1 MKSTETMT
9 EAKWL
14 ACSDP
19 QAMLDHLETHDLQS
33 DRKQRLHDCACVRR
47 IWHLLQDAS
56 GRRAVETA
64 EAFADGLATLE
75 ELREAQGVVLAA
87 ADAIPLAYS
96 SSDPPDHRV
105 RFAAYTVLCAA
116 AGAAWEFRSGA
127 KDPLGRAAD
136 AIAREALTG
145 TGPSERRIEKKKR
158 ADERAKQAAL
168 VRDIFG
174 NPFRLVAVRPEW
186 PTPAVINLSRVIY
199 DDRAFD
205 HLPMLADALEDAGCD
220 EPNILDHCR
229 QPGDHVRGCWVVDVV
244 LGRQ

>member
-1 MKSTETMT
+1 VIR
-9 EAKWL
+9 
-14 ACSDP
+14 
-19 QAMLDHLETHDLQS
+19 QAMLVHLETHDLQS
-33 DRKQRLHDCACVRR
+33 DRKQRLHDCACARR
-47 IWHLLQDAS
+47 IWHLLQDAG

-75 ELREAQGVVLAA
+75 ALREAQGVVLAA
-87 ADAIPLAYS
+87 ADAIPLACS

-105 RFAAYTVLCAA
+105 RLAASFAAYTVLCAA

-127 KDPLGRAAD
+127 KDPLGRVAD

-145 TGPSERRIEKKKR
+145 TGPSERRKKR

-174 NPFRLVAVRPEW
+174 NPFRLIAVRPEW
-186 PTPAVINLSRVIY
+186 LTPAVINLSRVIY

-205 HLPMLADALEDAGCD
+205 RLPMLADALEDAGCTD
-220 EPNILDHCR
+220 AELLGHLR
-229 QPGDHVRGCWVVDVV
+229 SPGPHVRGCWAVDLV
-244 LGRQ
+244 LGKS